1 MIMVED
7 TVIEDLIIDD
17 FQMVS
22 KEFENAK
29 KDD

>member
-1 MIMVED
+1 MVED